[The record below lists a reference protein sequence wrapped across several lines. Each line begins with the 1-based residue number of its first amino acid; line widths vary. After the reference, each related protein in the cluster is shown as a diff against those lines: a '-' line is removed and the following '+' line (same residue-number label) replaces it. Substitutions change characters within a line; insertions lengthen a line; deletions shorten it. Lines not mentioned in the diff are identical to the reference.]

1 MKKQKFKY
9 RRVVFGQKIPS
20 NSIKLVVMEIITNQK
35 KWDEERGL
43 NLKIKVTSGYFC
55 GQGMLSYVVATKL
68 SHKFNFQ
75 NFAIFLF
82 SKGGPTTLII

>member
-1 MKKQKFKY
+1 M
-9 RRVVFGQKIPS
+9 VFGQKIPS

-75 NFAIFLF
+75 NFSIFLV

>member
-20 NSIKLVVMEIITNQK
+20 NSIKLVIMESITNQK
-35 KWDEERGL
+35 KNWDEERGL

-55 GQGMLSYVVATKL
+55 GQGMLSYVVATK
-68 SHKFNFQ
+68 SNFQ
-75 NFAIFLF
+75 IFSIFLL